1 MKAAV
6 LGAGSWGT
14 ALAAVLTNNG
24 HDTVVWAKRAVVCDE
39 INTSHTNR
47 KYLPEAKLPVQLR
60 ATTDLAD
67 ALADR
72 DLVIFAVPSGAMPE
86 VVTAS
91 KSLIGESSLVAHAVK
106 GFDLDTRQRMSQLIA
121 REIPDV
127 ERRLAVITGPSH
139 AEEVIAEMPT
149 TIVVAAYERT
159 TAETVQDAL
168 MNSYFRVYTN
178 PDVVGAEL
186 GGCLKNIIALSV
198 GMADGLGFG
207 DNAKAALMTR
217 GLAEI
222 TRLGMK
228 LGASP
233 LTFAGLS
240 GIGDLIVT
248 CTSRH
253 SRNFRAGRLIG
264 QGRSLEQALEE
275 IGMVVEG
282 IRATQAALTLAQ
294 EHGVEMPITKAL
306 HEVLFLGKQPHD
318 AVEELMGR
326 ERGHEMEEVA
336 RQIIPPSW
344 S

>member
-1 MKAAV
+1 
-6 LGAGSWGT
+6 
-14 ALAAVLTNNG
+14 
-24 HDTVVWAKRAVVCDE
+24 
-39 INTSHTNR
+39 
-47 KYLPEAKLPVQLR
+47 
-60 ATTDLAD
+60 
-67 ALADR
+67 
-72 DLVIFAVPSGAMPE
+72 
-86 VVTAS
+86 
-91 KSLIGESSLVAHAVK
+91 
-106 GFDLDTRQRMSQLIA
+106 
-121 REIPDV
+121 
-127 ERRLAVITGPSH
+127 
-139 AEEVIAEMPT
+139 
-149 TIVVAAYERT
+149 
-159 TAETVQDAL
+159 
-168 MNSYFRVYTN
+168 
-178 PDVVGAEL
+178 
-186 GGCLKNIIALSV
+186 
-198 GMADGLGFG
+198 
-207 DNAKAALMTR
+207 MTR

-264 QGRSLEQALEE
+264 QGWSLEQALEE

-326 ERGHEMEEVA
+326 ERGHELEEVA

>member
-14 ALAAVLTNNG
+14 ALATVLTNNG
-24 HDTVVWAKRAVVCDE
+24 HDTLLWAKRDSLCHE
-39 INTSHTNR
+39 INSAHTNR
-47 KYLPEAKLPVQLR
+47 KYLPEAQLPAELR
-60 ATTDLAD
+60 ATTSLAD

-72 DLVIFAVPSGAMPE
+72 DLVIYAVPSGAMAE
-86 VVTAS
+86 VVAAS
-91 KSLIGESSLVAHAVK
+91 KHLIHRAALVAHAVK
-106 GFDLDTRQRMSQLIA
+106 GFDLDSRERMSQLIT
-121 REIPDV
+121 RELPDV
-127 ERRLAVITGPSH
+127 EPRLAVISGPSH

-149 TIVVAAYERT
+149 TIVVAAYERK

-186 GGCLKNIIALSV
+186 GGCLKNIIALGV

-264 QGRSLEQALEE
+264 QGLTLQEALEK

-282 IRATQAALTLAQ
+282 VRATQAALTISQ
-294 EHGVEMPITKAL
+294 ERGVEMPITKAL
-306 HEVLFLGKQPHD
+306 YEVLFLGKRPQD

-336 RQIIPPSW
+336 REIIPPSW